1 MLILK
6 PNEFKV
12 EIERLNHTTVGR
24 DYMFDAKIKI
34 DIGYAG
40 PLVVKGI
47 VIAKFEKDEDGSG
60 YLSIVRSSFDIG
72 VFHEIEIDADHLI
85 EAIREYCK
93 AWGDPWT

>member
-12 EIERLNHTTVGR
+12 EIERLNHTAIGGE
-24 DYMFDAKIKI
+24 YMFDAKLKI

-40 PLVVKGI
+40 PLEVKGI
-47 VIAKFEKDEDGSG
+47 VIVRFEKDEDGDVFTKIIR
-60 YLSIVRSSFDIG
+60 YSFDIG
-72 VFHEIEIDADHLI
+72 VFHDIEIDADHMI
-85 EAIREYCK
+85 EAIKEYGK